1 MATLAE
7 NKKALFLR
15 WEIRLRK
22 YVISN
27 NNPKKK
33 NICFFK
39 NIFFLKFENTRLQIK
54 AIIVSDKNVAQ
65 KRYMKLTILWKLEEF
80 QKSKHH

>member
-1 MATLAE
+1 MR
-7 NKKALFLR
+7 NKIAKICNF
-15 WEIRLRK
+15 K
-22 YVISN
+22 QQSQ
-27 NNPKKK
+27 KK

-65 KRYMKLTILWKLEEF
+65 KRYMKLTIL
-80 QKSKHH
+80 